1 MPIQLL
7 CPNGHKLSCP
17 DEQAGKAGK
26 CPKCGIAFRV
36 PVPPPPDE
44 PSSEAT
50 PGDDSSG
57 PAGAAPSEG
66 TIQFAAA
73 AAGSAATPP
82 AARAADSQP
91 SPTDIV
97 VFLCPNGHRLNGPR
111 NMVGKAGQCPHCH
124 SRFIIPDP
132 DEIEVEEA
140 DDDEQPSAAID
151 RPDLQLEFFR
161 PPSVDELPI
170 IDVEELPDKA
180 SASKSHLPEP
190 PPPQQHPTAALL
202 EQLWEYRLLGA
213 KVELHLSDG
222 KLLMPEGYAVK
233 LSRGNHAVFA
243 VREGSGAC
251 TLTAVSWESIARI
264 VVRGVEDIPASLF
277 AGLDEQ
283 TDNSHG

>member
-7 CPNGHKLSCP
+7 CPNGHKLTCG

-26 CPKCGIAFRV
+26 CPKCGVAFRV
-36 PVPPPPDE
+36 PIPPPAEGE
-44 PSSEAT
+44 PEGESAEPGTAESAEEAHQ
-50 PGDDSSG
+50 
-57 PAGAAPSEG
+57 PAAVAE
-66 TIQFAAA
+66 
-73 AAGSAATPP
+73 SAATSPP
-82 AARAADSQP
+82 TARAAEGQ
-91 SPTDIV
+91 PTDTV

-111 NMVGKAGQCPHCH
+111 SMVGKAGQCPHCH

-140 DDDEQPSAAID
+140 DDDEQPSAAIE
-151 RPDLQLEFFR
+151 RPDLQLDFFR

-202 EQLWEYRLLGA
+202 EQLWDYRLDGA

-222 KLLMPEGYAVK
+222 KLLMPEGFAEK

-251 TLTAVSWESIARI
+251 TLTAVSWDSIARI
-264 VVRGVEDIPASLF
+264 VVRGVEGVAPNLF
-277 AGLDEQ
+277 AGLDEPS
-283 TDNSHG
+283 DGGIG